1 MVKRDE
7 LTGFLDALLAP
18 PPELSDKSNNGL
30 QVEGAAEVR
39 RVVFGVD
46 ACLALFEHA
55 VAESAQYVF
64 VHHGISW
71 GGGLRRLTGMTAA
84 RLRVLF
90 QNDVSL
96 YASHLP
102 LDRHPEV
109 GHNAAIAH
117 RLGLE
122 GTEPFFMYD
131 GAPIGFHGRLAESSG
146 IEAFADRVGSALH
159 CEVRTYGRAAG
170 AVRRVGVVSGG
181 AADAVEE
188 ARRLG
193 LEVLVT
199 GEVEH
204 AHVHLIAESGVTVLA
219 AGHYRSECPGV
230 EAVMARVADA
240 FDVECLFADL
250 PTGL

>member
-1 MVKRDE
+1 MVTRDE
-7 LTGFLDALLAP
+7 LTDFLDDLLRP
-18 PPELSDKSNNGL
+18 PPGLSDKSNNGL
-30 QVEGAAEVR
+30 QVEGTPEVR
-39 RVVFGVD
+39 RVIFGVD
-46 ACLALFEHA
+46 ACLALFERA
-55 VAESAQYVF
+55 VAVSAQYVF

-71 GGGLRRLTGMTAA
+71 GGGLRHLTGVTAA

-90 QNDVSL
+90 RGDVSL

-102 LDRHPEV
+102 LDCHAEV
-109 GHNAAIAH
+109 GHNAEIA
-117 RLGLE
+117 RRMDLE
-122 GTEPFFMYD
+122 RTAPFFLYE
-131 GAPIGFHGRLAESSG
+131 GAPIGWWGRLPEPVG
-146 IEAFADRVGSALH
+146 PEALAARVGSALG
-159 CEVRTYGRAAG
+159 CEVRTYGQRPGLIA
-170 AVRRVGVVSGG
+170 RIGVVSGG

-193 LEVLVT
+193 LDALVT

-204 AHVHLIAESGVTVLA
+204 AHVHLIKESNVIVLA

-240 FDVECLFADL
+240 FDVECLFGDL